1 MPIYT
6 SQLEVSTAHP
16 ALRPSL
22 ALNFAR
28 ARQMDHRVD
37 FTRAS
42 TAWYVDKN
50 RLWTKAGTNQ
60 PRFTHD
66 GKTGESLGLYHEG
79 QATNL
84 VPTHNSRISVYK
96 QTDGGLVVTG
106 PDGIA
111 NSARQM
117 TVDSDIDTGGSTMVQ
132 ANQAWGVASGMSWS
146 IFVKVM
152 LDDHIDFQFM
162 DNNNNLKST
171 RVRVYKNGGTPI
183 IPTSSEG
190 GDSGN
195 GGSTTTFEEYPNGWV
210 RIKWENFTGR
220 GNATSYF
227 QLYSYN
233 HSSSNGS
240 NVSYA
245 YWGSQIETTKWCTS
259 PILTDGA
266 SATRSNDYAVVQS
279 LHSPVGHFDDIYNHN
294 GASFYIDAT
303 NHSNN
308 TGGQYNVLHVG
319 ANNDYGHGI
328 FKENGTYDIFWHIRQ
343 AGSSLANIVPTIGNW
358 EPNMRV
364 KIGLAYSKTNQVIYV
379 NGGNVASSSTDSTSL
394 TNIDRLSI
402 GSAGNNSATFYGTI
416 RHVYHWAS
424 QLPSPQMQLISNE
437 EFT

>member
-37 FTRAS
+37 FERTSA
-42 TAWYVDKN
+42 AWYVDKN
-50 RLWTKAGTNQ
+50 RLWTKAGTNE

-79 QATNL
+79 QATNQ
-84 VPTHNSRISVYK
+84 VVTHNSYANGTYK
-96 QTDGGLVVTG
+96 QNDDSPLKGTG

-111 NSARQM
+111 DSARNM
-117 TVDSDIDTGGSTMVQ
+117 VLASDAGTGGSTIITGSFAAGIQ
-132 ANQAWGVASGMSWS
+132 FGLSWS
-146 IFVKVM
+146 IFVKVT
-152 LDDHIDFQFM
+152 LDDHIDFQLY
-162 DNNNNLKST
+162 DNNNALYST
-171 RVRVYKNGGTPI
+171 RVRVYKNGGTPMLR
-183 IPTSSEG
+183 TSSDPG
-190 GDSGN
+190 GTTGNSG
-195 GGSTTTFEEYPNGWV
+195 TTSFEEYPDGWC
-210 RIKWENFTGR
+210 RIKWENFEKTSGA
-220 GNATSYF
+220 NATSYF
-227 QLYSYN
+227 QMYAHN
-233 HSSSNGS
+233 HTNSDGS
-240 NVSYA
+240 NVKYKF
-245 YWGSQIETTKWCTS
+245 WGSQIEETRFCTS

-266 SATRSNDYAVVQS
+266 AATRSHENVVVR
-279 LHSPVGHFDDIYNHN
+279 VGHFDDIYNHN

-308 TGGQYNVLHVG
+308 TGGQYNILHVG

-394 TNIDRLSI
+394 TNIDRLHI
-402 GSAGNNSATFYGTI
+402 GSASDNGAPFYGTI
-416 RHVYHWAS
+416 RHVYCWAS

>member
-6 SQLEVSTAHP
+6 SQLEVSTAHV
-16 ALRPSL
+16 AVRPSL

-37 FTRAS
+37 FERTSA
-42 TAWYVDKN
+42 AWYVDNN
-50 RLWTKAGTNQ
+50 RLWTQAGVNE

-66 GKTGESLGLYHEG
+66 GKTGESLGLWHEG
-79 QATNL
+79 QATNN
-84 VPTHNSRISVYK
+84 VPTHNSKISTYK
-96 QTDGGLVVTG
+96 QSDDGFITG
-106 PDGIA
+106 PDGVA
-111 NSARQM
+111 SSARQM
-117 TVDSDIDTGGSTMVQ
+117 VLNSDAGTSGSTMVQ
-132 ANQAWGVASGMSWS
+132 ANSAWGVASGLSWS
-146 IFVKVM
+146 IFVKVT
-152 LDDHIDFQFM
+152 LDDSIDFQFM
-162 DNNNNLKST
+162 DNNNGLKSS
-171 RVRVYKNGGTPI
+171 RIRVYKNGGTPI
-183 IPTSSEG
+183 EPTSSEG
-190 GDSGN
+190 GDTGNSG
-195 GGSTTTFEEYPNGWV
+195 TTTFEEYPDGWC
-210 RIKWENFTGR
+210 RIKWENFTNNA
-220 GNATSYF
+220 NATSYF

-233 HSSSNGS
+233 HTNSNGS
-240 NVSYA
+240 NVKYA

-266 SATRSNDYAVVQS
+266 AATRSNENVVMR
-279 LHSPVGHFDDIYNHN
+279 VGHFDDIYNHN

-308 TGGQYNVLHVG
+308 TGGQYNVLTVG

-343 AGSSLANIVPTIGNW
+343 AGSSLANIVPTIGDWNQ
-358 EPNMRV
+358 NMRV

-394 TNIDRLSI
+394 TNIDRLHI
-402 GSAGNNSATFYGTI
+402 GSASNNSAPFYGTI
-416 RHVYHWAS
+416 RHVYCWAS

>member
-37 FTRAS
+37 FERTS

-66 GKTGESLGLYHEG
+66 AKTGESLGLWHEG
-79 QATNL
+79 QATNNI
-84 VPTHNSRISVYK
+84 PTHNSKISTYK
-96 QTDGGLVVTG
+96 QNDDGLITG
-106 PDGIA
+106 PDGVA
-111 NSARQM
+111 SSARQM
-117 TVDSDIDTGGSTMVQ
+117 VIASDGGTGGTTIVQ
-132 ANQAWGVASGMSWS
+132 ANDAWGVASGLTWS
-146 IFVKVM
+146 IFVKIT
-152 LDDHIDFQFM
+152 LDDHIDFQLY
-162 DNNNNLKST
+162 DNNNAKYST
-171 RVRVYKNGGTPI
+171 RVRVYKNGGTPMLR
-183 IPTSSEG
+183 PSSEA
-190 GDSGN
+190 
-195 GGSTTTFEEYPNGWV
+195 GGSTGNIGTTSFEEYPNGWV
-210 RIKWENFTGR
+210 RIKWENFSG
-220 GNATSYF
+220 GANATSYF
-227 QLYSYN
+227 QMYAHN
-233 HSSSNGS
+233 HTNSDGS
-240 NVSYA
+240 NVKYA
-245 YWGSQIETTKWCTS
+245 FWGSQIETTKFATS
-259 PILTDGA
+259 PILTSGA
-266 SATRSNDYAVVQS
+266 AATRSNENVVVR
-279 LHSPVGHFDDIYNHN
+279 VGHFDDIYNHH
-294 GASFYIDAT
+294 GSSFYIDAT

-343 AGSSLANIVPTIGNW
+343 AGTSLANIVPTIGNW
-358 EPNMRV
+358 EQNMRV
-364 KIGLAYSKTNQVIYV
+364 KIGLSYSKTNQVIYV

-394 TNIDRLSI
+394 TNIDRLHI
-402 GSAGNNSATFYGTI
+402 GSTANNSGPFYGTI
-416 RHVYHWAS
+416 RHVYYWAS